1 MNKNIVIVD
10 IDGTI
15 SKIGKR
21 DKYLIK
27 EPKDWDSFYKD
38 DFDDEPIKEMIELVE
53 LLSKK
58 YSIIFC
64 TSRKE
69 IIRDKT
75 QLWIIKN
82 FSFKSGLW
90 NSPILMRKISDNTS
104 DPIFKI
110 NALKEAKINLN
121 NIAFVLEDRTCN
133 VEMFRSLGL
142 ICFQVA
148 DCKF

>member
-1 MNKNIVIVD
+1 MSKNIVIVD

-104 DPIFKI
+104 DPISKI

-121 NIAFVLEDRTCN
+121 NIAFVLKDRTCN

-142 ICFQVA
+142 ICFQVV

>member
-1 MNKNIVIVD
+1 MSKNIVIVD

-104 DPIFKI
+104 DPISKI